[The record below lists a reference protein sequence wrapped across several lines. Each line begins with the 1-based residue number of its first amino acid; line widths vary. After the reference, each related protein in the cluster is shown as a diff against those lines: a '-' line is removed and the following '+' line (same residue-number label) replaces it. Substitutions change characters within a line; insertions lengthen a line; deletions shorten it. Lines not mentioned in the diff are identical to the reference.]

1 MGAPSQEPPSPTP
14 VATDSPP
21 ASLATTSVEGSALET
36 GGADSRDTAA
46 AVGTP
51 PVAQTGAASATSV
64 VERVLHTGETLEVIA
79 AAFGTTVVALAAE
92 NQIDDI
98 QTVAADRVL
107 RVSVLGE
114 VVIWVVEEGDTLTR
128 LARMFETSVF
138 RLVTINGL
146 ADGDALWVGQRLTI
160 LPGR

>member
-1 MGAPSQEPPSPTP
+1 

-51 PVAQTGAASATSV
+51 PAAQSGAGTGAASATSV

-79 AAFGTTVVALAAE
+79 AAFGTTVIALAAE

-146 ADGDALWVGQRLTI
+146 ADRDALWVGQRLTI